1 MKRFLIFW
9 IQAYSLCISP
19 FLGPHCR
26 YTPSCS
32 CYTREAIERHG
43 PRHGLALGLKR
54 LLRCHPFRPGGYDPV
69 P

>member
-1 MKRFLIFW
+1 MKSALIHLVK
-9 IQAYSLCISP
+9 AYTYFVSP

-26 YTPSCS
+26 YLPTCS

-43 PRHGLALGLKR
+43 ALKGGWMGIR
-54 LLRCHPFRPGGYDPV
+54 RILRCHPLHPGGHDPV